1 VAGGVDTDPA
11 TLGVVDAREL
21 VLVVGSRSN
30 TGTDITCLVVN
41 TVNLIHQVFILNVT
55 TEIFLVSI

>member
-11 TLGVVDAREL
+11 TLVVVDVMEL
-21 VLVVGSRSN
+21 VLVGSRSN